1 MGKNTKLNSAI
12 SEIFKNNNKIRF
24 VSIIDLDGNIT
35 LSKMKSDLDSLLKQ
49 SNEEKF
55 CEHVAIRREM
65 RHEFD
70 RKLGKVNY
78 VHVER
83 ENVTQIVVYSKSHS
97 FFITIEPEITSS
109 VKAHIIMKI
118 KKIVSSLK

>member
-1 MGKNTKLNSAI
+1 M
-12 SEIFKNNNKIRF
+12 
-24 VSIIDLDGNIT
+24 
-35 LSKMKSDLDSLLKQ
+35 DSLLKQ